1 MRKEARNHK
10 AKANDVEK
18 LLNSCFLL
26 SSLSAD
32 TSSSCVV
39 SYLTILLLLPSLNVG
54 LLQSRRLPYPSTN
67 ARETMQESG
76 ENASAATT
84 KTGDYNV
91 FRDSALR
98 YLGYANEV
106 GESFRYQFPRFVGPS
121 YLVAF
126 GYCTADALS
135 AGWNV
140 WSTAPPQAALMP
152 RQVDSLRATV
162 DTIVWQSTASVVVPG
177 ITINYIVKATRW
189 IVRRPSISTV
199 LPSLLFQWL
208 PTATGL
214 ASVPVIIRPIDHLT
228 DVLLDHTLRKLWTP
242 SLPQQEEEIA

>member
-1 MRKEARNHK
+1 MKE
-10 AKANDVEK
+10 
-18 LLNSCFLL
+18 
-26 SSLSAD
+26 SSEDA
-32 TSSSCVV
+32 T
-39 SYLTILLLLPSLNVG
+39 
-54 LLQSRRLPYPSTN
+54 
-67 ARETMQESG
+67 
-76 ENASAATT
+76 ASAPAPAPQ
-84 KTGDYNV
+84 TGDYNV

-106 GESFRYQFPRFVGPS
+106 GESFRYQFPRLVGPS
-121 YLVAF
+121 YAVAF
-126 GYCTADALS
+126 AYCTADALS

-140 WSTAPPQAALMP
+140 WSTAPPHAALMP

-162 DTIVWQSTASVVVPG
+162 DTIVWQSTASVIVPG

-189 IVRRPSISTV
+189 MVRRPSVTAV
-199 LPSLLFQWL
+199 LPALLFQWL

-242 SLPQQEEEIA
+242 SLSEKEVA